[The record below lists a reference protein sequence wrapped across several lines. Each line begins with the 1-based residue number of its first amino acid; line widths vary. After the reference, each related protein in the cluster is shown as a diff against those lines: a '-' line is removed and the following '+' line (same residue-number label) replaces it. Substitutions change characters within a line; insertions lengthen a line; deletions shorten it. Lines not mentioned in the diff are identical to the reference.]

1 MADVSTGDSG
11 GGRRGGKG
19 RKRAG
24 GKISTKIDM
33 TPMVDLAFLLITF
46 FMLTTTFSK
55 PQAMDVNMP
64 DKTDDNKKM
73 EIKESRTMTIILG
86 EGDSIYYYMGFENP
100 QVKFTSFSANG
111 EIRNIINQKKKT
123 INDDLV
129 VIVKPGKKSKYKNLV
144 DILDEIHIS
153 GSKVRYSIAKVTA
166 RDLQLIQTI

>member
-11 GGRRGGKG
+11 GGRRGGRG
-19 RKRAG
+19 RKRG
-24 GKISTKIDM
+24 GNKISTKIDM

-86 EGDSIYYYMGFENP
+86 AGDSIYWYMGIRDPKVNVTNFSENE
-100 QVKFTSFSANG
+100 A
-111 EIRNIINQKKKT
+111 IRKVITQKKSTLKE
-123 INDDLV
+123 DLV

-153 GSKVRYSIAKVTA
+153 GDRVRYSISKVTD
-166 RDLQLIQTI
+166 RDLELIQTI